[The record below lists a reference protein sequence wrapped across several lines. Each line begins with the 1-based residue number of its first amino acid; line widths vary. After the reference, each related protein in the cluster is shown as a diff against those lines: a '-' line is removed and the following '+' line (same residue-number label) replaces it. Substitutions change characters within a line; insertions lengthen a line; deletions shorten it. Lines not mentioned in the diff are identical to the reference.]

1 MTILYTCYVNLGE
14 ASGGVRHIF
23 EIAEHLKRTGH
34 EVVLFAPKL
43 DPYPFDTPMEI
54 IYVPVLRMA
63 HLAPLSYTL
72 MSFLHIARYLSKRG
86 ASLIYER
93 EIDLS
98 LTSSL
103 VSWLFG
109 IPLVI
114 EVNAIITEE
123 HELARSSAVK
133 IKLMETMQG
142 IYLKRANRIV
152 AVTEGIKRELC
163 EQFSLPP
170 QKMIVVHNGTNLE
183 VAQPREKSSC
193 KKALGMDPSKPCVG
207 FVGRLYSFQGVDYL
221 IKAAPYVLEKMPHTM
236 FLIVGDGAERENL
249 EKLAESEDVADR
261 FLFFGEVPFQK
272 VPDFIGAC
280 DVCLA
285 LKRPL
290 RSGYSPLKLYEYMAC
305 GRPVV
310 ASNLDGFEILSEH
323 EAGCLVEPTD
333 FQGTARQIV
342 DLLKDEE
349 LQKRMGINGRKT
361 SSDFSWETAARKVER
376 MCQELVRERKRG
388 FCYSE

>member
-1 MTILYTCYVNLGE
+1 
-14 ASGGVRHIF
+14 
-23 EIAEHLKRTGH
+23 
-34 EVVLFAPKL
+34 
-43 DPYPFDTPMEI
+43 
-54 IYVPVLRMA
+54 
-63 HLAPLSYTL
+63 
-72 MSFLHIARYLSKRG
+72 
-86 ASLIYER
+86 
-93 EIDLS
+93 
-98 LTSSL
+98 
-103 VSWLFG
+103 
-109 IPLVI
+109 
-114 EVNAIITEE
+114 
-123 HELARSSAVK
+123 
-133 IKLMETMQG
+133 
-142 IYLKRANRIV
+142 
-152 AVTEGIKRELC
+152 
-163 EQFSLPP
+163 
-170 QKMIVVHNGTNLE
+170 
-183 VAQPREKSSC
+183 
-193 KKALGMDPSKPCVG
+193 MDPSKPCVG